1 MAINTAAITPPQTF
15 RVAGGARGSG
25 VRHRPLMKSGG
36 SPLVT
41 ARGFALLKLTRPT
54 EVEQPHADEAQRRLA
69 DALPILVMIS
79 DADGTVNFFNRRWHE
94 FTGQPVNKHEIS
106 QNWHSYM
113 HPDDAAG
120 VQTAWAESVRRGERV
135 ITMRYRLRHGASGQY
150 RWFTAQAVGIEG
162 ANGSIAQWIGAAVDV
177 DDEVTARNAMERL
190 LTTQTAVAE
199 TYQRA
204 SLPSTL
210 PQVAGLRVDAQYRAS
225 THALLVGGD
234 WYDVFAL
241 PGGRVAVSIG
251 DIAGHGLRAA
261 VVMNKVRQSARAV
274 ALWEARSGVPDPV
287 AVLDVMEHTLH
298 EEDPELMA
306 TAIFGVIDLDAR
318 TLRYANAGH
327 PPPLIR
333 TRDGDV
339 RELPPSGTPLGWK
352 FDLPRPASILSLDTV
367 DLLVLYTDGV
377 IEGSKDGLDG
387 LRRLCEAVGHLEN
400 LPDEDAATTLLKATK
415 PTSRDDAAM
424 LVIQLAQ

>member
-1 MAINTAAITPPQTF
+1 MTHASDA
-15 RVAGGARGSG
+15 
-25 VRHRPLMKSGG
+25 G
-36 SPLVT
+36 SPD
-41 ARGFALLKLTRPT
+41 
-54 EVEQPHADEAQRRLA
+54 ADEAQRRLA

-79 DADGTVNFFNRRWHE
+79 DGDGTVKFFNRRWHE
-94 FTGQPVNKHEIS
+94 FTGQPATQPEIA
-106 QNWHSYM
+106 QNWQAYM
-113 HPDDAAG
+113 HPDDAPG
-120 VQTAWAESVRRGERV
+120 VQSGWVESVRRGDRV
-135 ITMRYRLRHGASGQY
+135 ITMRYRLRHHASGQY
-150 RWFTAQAVGIEG
+150 RWFTAQAAAVEDADGRIM
-162 ANGSIAQWIGAAVDV
+162 QWIGAAVDV
-177 DDEVTARNAMERL
+177 DDEVTARTAMQQL
-190 LTTQTAVAE
+190 LATQTAVAE

-204 SLPSTL
+204 SLPSKL
-210 PQVAGLRVDAQYRAS
+210 PQIPGLRFDAQYRAS

-241 PGGRVAVSIG
+241 PGRRVAVSIG

-287 AVLDVMEHTLH
+287 AVLDAMEHTLH

-333 TRDGDV
+333 TRGDGV

-352 FDLPRPASILSLDTV
+352 FDLPRPASTLSLDTV
-367 DLLVLYTDGV
+367 DVIVLYTDGV
-377 IEGSKDGLDG
+377 VEGAKDGLDG
-387 LRRLCEAVGHLEN
+387 LRRLCEAVEHLEDT
-400 LPDEDAATTLLKATK
+400 PDEDAVTTILKATK
-415 PTSRDDAAM
+415 PTPRDDAAM
-424 LVIQLAQ
+424 LVIHVAPAV